1 MKKSIFLMLLLSS
14 NLIFSQNTNTLQSHQ
29 NNCFSDAQV
38 LELYKGLKQNEQL
51 KKLYNSAL
59 ETIDNSNYLIADQK
73 KLIAKL
79 SEESMAKNEVIDNL
93 KSLVDKNNELCE
105 IQKKTL
111 QSDLDYLKE
120 QSKKDSRKSF
130 WKGVKT
136 GGVTVVALG
145 VVGLILAN

>member
-1 MKKSIFLMLLLSS
+1 M
-14 NLIFSQNTNTLQSHQ
+14 
-29 NNCFSDAQV
+29 